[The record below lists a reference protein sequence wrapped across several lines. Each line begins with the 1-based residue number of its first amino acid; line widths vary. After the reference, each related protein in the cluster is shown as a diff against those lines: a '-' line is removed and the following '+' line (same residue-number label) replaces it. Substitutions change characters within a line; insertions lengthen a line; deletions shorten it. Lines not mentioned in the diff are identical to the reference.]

1 MRYIDHHAHMVSRTT
16 DDYQQL
22 ALTGHGQLF
31 PGRSHLFQLLPMRGR
46 RGARHFPALGG
57 VLTVFV
63 EFSHANALPPPAF
76 HIMSARRIRSRP
88 AQKSR
93 SVGGQRGTSE
103 WQVPGPW
110 SFHSQPHLVQPPR
123 LAASKARPSS
133 AANLAAASRVLMD
146 RVAITR
152 AYPIAPRPASAGAP
166 KKAAGTIATHP
177 TDGWPMEGWVART
190 VSCTTTRAVLRH
202 RISSLMSK

>member
-1 MRYIDHHAHMVSRTT
+1 
-16 DDYQQL
+16 
-22 ALTGHGQLF
+22 
-31 PGRSHLFQLLPMRGR
+31 
-46 RGARHFPALGG
+46 

-76 HIMSARRIRSRP
+76 HIMSTRRIRSRP

-123 LAASKARPSS
+123 LAASKARPSR
-133 AANLAAASRVLMD
+133 AANLAAASRVLMDRVMD

-166 KKAAGTIATHP
+166 KKAPGASLLIRPMGGLWKDGSRGRPRARRRVRFCAIAFRRLCPNDCRLRPRCRACCHLRMTCALFF
-177 TDGWPMEGWVART
+177 TDQSP
-190 VSCTTTRAVLRH
+190 
-202 RISSLMSK
+202 I